1 MRSLTESLQ
10 ELRSGARDPQLSS
23 CCSISPMKTR
33 IVAVPLAVLL
43 GLVAQA
49 QQPWFTDVL
58 PIDEFAARRVKL
70 YAAIGDALAI
80 VPGAAE
86 RPAEAPFR
94 QNNQFF
100 YLSGVEA
107 PRAVLVLDGRT
118 RTSTLYL
125 ADNARQSRAWG
136 PLLEPGADAARITG
150 LESVVSR
157 TELDAAVAAAGAA
170 GRVIYTPHRPEV
182 LGSGSAGDAVAW
194 ARVTASDPWDG
205 RPSREQAFIAKLRER
220 APTSEIRD
228 VDPLLDAMRF
238 IKSAREIAVV
248 REATRITGLG
258 IMQALREAEPG
269 QFEYELFAAAE
280 YVFRK
285 HGAQGAAYFP
295 LSATGKNTAYSHY
308 HRGTAKLADGDL
320 VQFDYAPD
328 WKYYVS
334 DVTRVFPANGRF
346 TPWQRE
352 WYTIYLRLYQSV
364 MTSIRPGISV
374 KDVIAA
380 AVVKMDA
387 VMGAYRFTDERIKAA
402 ASRFVER
409 YRNSTAT
416 SLGHSIGME
425 VHDVGRPG
433 ATLQP
438 GQMFTIE
445 PAMQIPELGLAMR
458 LEDALVITETGYE
471 NLSAFVPIEI
481 EAIEQLMKERSP
493 ARD

>member
-1 MRSLTESLQ
+1 MIKRSVVTVFVVFVGVALQ
-10 ELRSGARDPQLSS
+10 A
-23 CCSISPMKTR
+23 
-33 IVAVPLAVLL
+33 
-43 GLVAQA
+43 
-49 QQPWFTDVL
+49 QPWFTDVL
-58 PIDEFAARRVKL
+58 PIEEFAARRVRL
-70 YAAIGDALAI
+70 FAQIGDALAI

-100 YLSGVEA
+100 YLSGVEV

-118 RTSTLYL
+118 RRTTLYL

-136 PLLEPGADAARITG
+136 PLLAPGAEAARITG
-150 LESVVSR
+150 LESVVAR
-157 TELDAAVAAAGAA
+157 EELDAVIAAAGAE
-170 GRVIYTPHRPEV
+170 GRVLYTTHRPEV

-194 ARVTASDPWDG
+194 ARATASDPWDG
-205 RPSREQAFIAKLRER
+205 RASREQAFIAKLRER
-220 APTSEIRD
+220 APKSEIRD
-228 VDPLLDAMRF
+228 LDPLVDAMRF

-258 IMQALREAEPG
+258 IMQAMREARPG

-295 LSATGKNTAYSHY
+295 LSATGTNTVYSHY
-308 HRGTAKLADGDL
+308 HRGTTKLADDDL

-334 DVTRVFPANGRF
+334 DVTRVFPANGTF

-352 WYTIYLRLYQSV
+352 WYTIYLRLYQAV
-364 MTSIRPGISV
+364 MAAIRPGLSV
-374 KDVIAA
+374 KEVITA

-387 VMGAYRFTDERIKAA
+387 IMASYRFTDERIKAA
-402 ASRFVER
+402 AARFVER
-409 YRNSTAT
+409 YRTSTAT

-471 NLSAFVPIEI
+471 NMSAFVPIEI
-481 EAIEQLMKERSP
+481 EAVEKLMKERSP
-493 ARD
+493 SRD